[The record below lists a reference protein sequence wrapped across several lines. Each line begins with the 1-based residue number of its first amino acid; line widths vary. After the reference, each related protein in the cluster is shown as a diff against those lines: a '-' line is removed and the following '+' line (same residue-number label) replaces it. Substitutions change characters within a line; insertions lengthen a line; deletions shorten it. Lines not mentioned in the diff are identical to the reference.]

1 MPAPEA
7 VWSGE
12 RSGKERMG
20 MVMFLNSRA
29 PYESITVNQENHRT
43 INGGNIWVKYI
54 FWIARCATA
63 AM

>member
-54 FWIARCATA
+54 F
-63 AM
+63 